1 MNSIRIWAIRI
12 LVFWGIFKILFFFL
26 KNIPFYF
33 LGIVDPYLNI
43 LEIVGAFLVV
53 LLSFIFTALLLYGN
67 GDK

>member
-1 MNSIRIWAIRI
+1 MNNMRTWTIRI
-12 LVFWGIFKILFFFL
+12 LVFWGIFKILFFLL
-26 KNIPFYF
+26 KNIPFYS

-43 LEIVGAFLVV
+43 LEIVGSFLVV